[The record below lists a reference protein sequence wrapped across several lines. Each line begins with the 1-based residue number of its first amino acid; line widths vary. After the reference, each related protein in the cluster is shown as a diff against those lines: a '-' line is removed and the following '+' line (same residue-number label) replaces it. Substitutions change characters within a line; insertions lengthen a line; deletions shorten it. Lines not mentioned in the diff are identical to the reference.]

1 MVYIP
6 DFSSD
11 ESSMINNNGDKN
23 IKQTIGGLNTKINI
37 NPLNSRVKEKNK
49 EGVLTAR
56 KQPLKLKRKTM
67 KEFGIQF

>member
-37 NPLNSRVKEKNK
+37 NPLNSRIKEKNK

-56 KQPLKLKRKTM
+56 K
-67 KEFGIQF
+67 